1 MPQVIYRQRDGTDRS
16 IDLGIGYSVME
27 GAVRNNMPGVDAE
40 CGGNCACAT
49 CHVYVD
55 PAWIERVGEASMLED
70 SMLVLAR
77 DRRPNSRLSCQ
88 IRMTAELDGLQV
100 EIPQSQR

>member
-16 IDLGIGYSVME
+16 IDLGIGYSIME

-55 PAWIERVGEASMLED
+55 PAWTERVGEASMLED